1 MSPTWSSHSARSTG
15 RHCSRSVELSSEKM
29 QKRFKKVLR
38 EKGREIFEAG
48 KFNLELFQYVIDE
61 YYKHKQE
68 QEDLEKQQA
77 GEDEQEDKGWV
88 SSMFGAQASVK
99 GRVIGWSSLGLA
111 LVLMGFMIYSFFP
124 SSLFSLT
131 N

>member
-1 MSPTWSSHSARSTG
+1 
-15 RHCSRSVELSSEKM
+15 M
-29 QKRFKKVLR
+29 QKRFKKILR

-61 YYKHKQE
+61 YYKNKQE
-68 QEDLEKQQA
+68 QEEQEKQQN
-77 GEDEQEDKGWV
+77 GEDEQEENNKSWI
-88 SSMFGAQASVK
+88 SSMFGAQATVK
-99 GRVIGWSSLGLA
+99 GRVVGWSSVGLA
-111 LVLMGFMIYSFFP
+111 LVLIGFMIYSFFP

>member
-1 MSPTWSSHSARSTG
+1 
-15 RHCSRSVELSSEKM
+15 M